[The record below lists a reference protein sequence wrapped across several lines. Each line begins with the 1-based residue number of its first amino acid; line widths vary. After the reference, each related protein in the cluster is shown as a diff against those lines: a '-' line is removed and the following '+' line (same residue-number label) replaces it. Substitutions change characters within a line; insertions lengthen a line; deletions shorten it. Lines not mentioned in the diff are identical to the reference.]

1 MWGLSRTP
9 SNSTNAKLVWLVSII
24 LMLVST
30 TRSFV
35 SAEEDADADPAADF
49 GGYME
54 EMERRE
60 RDERLYEAKLNAHE
74 EWRQTTWAG
83 FGVRMVQKI
92 GKHFGPFFL
101 AIQNALDETSQ
112 DDGNTSIAR
121 IAAYLGIRMALVI
134 GLLMAAYVGG
144 KVLQLLIG
152 SDYEIVEEVVIVH
165 EHETEE
171 EAAKARAGTTR
182 GKKSKAKKA

>member
-1 MWGLSRTP
+1 MWGLSLIPTR
-9 SNSTNAKLVWLVSII
+9 SNNVKITWLSSVIMV
-24 LMLVST
+24 LLAT
-30 TRSFV
+30 TTSFV
-35 SAEEDADADPAADF
+35 SADEDADADPAADF

-74 EWRQTTWAG
+74 EWRQRTWAG

-112 DDGNTSIAR
+112 DDGENSISR
-121 IAAYLGIRMALVI
+121 IAAYLGIRMAIVI
-134 GLLMAAYVGG
+134 GLLVAAYAGG

-152 SDYEIVEEVVIVH
+152 SDYEIVEEIVIVH

-171 EAAKARAGTTR
+171 EAAKARASTTR
-182 GKKSKAKKA
+182 GKKSKAKKS